1 MEVHILKNILNILL
15 RPIKATVYSF
25 SRFPITTV
33 YLFLLFAFFSFM
45 VQYENLDSKLTF
57 SIIFCAVFGA
67 LLNMI
72 LVASKERINLVKKY
86 WYIALICGV
95 IAPVILYLILHF
107 TLLDDLMKVRVIILN
122 ICLLISFLLIPC
134 YKSQKFNINNTFLIT
149 VKAAFISFIYG
160 LALFLA
166 LLFLATSIKGLL
178 WNDMSEKVFAHIAV
192 FSGFVTTVFFTGYF
206 PLFNDEQDDER
217 FITTSRV
224 TLFIEVLIS
233 YIIIPVLLAFTL
245 VFLGYAAKIIILWD
259 WPKNQFALYS
269 SLYILFGLIIYFF
282 ASNIE
287 NAFSRFYRF
296 LFPKLLILVVGLQS
310 ISIFLRV
317 FAYGLTEKRYYL
329 ILFWVFALFCSIW
342 FSIKPIKKNQTAPIV
357 LICLLILSVLPI
369 INFSETSIFS
379 QVIRAESILKKN
391 EMLIGGNIKANS
403 NINKEDKQQITDIL
417 RYLDEKQKLSN
428 INWLPKEFSLDKTN
442 EYFGFSIDE
451 NNVPQKLT
459 NFTYILEE
467 ISIPISDYEFA
478 IKPTKEFSNNLEISN
493 AAFIGKKGN
502 YYFEL
507 LTDHSEAT
515 TLLTLKLNDKVIITS
530 DLNNFFENL
539 KNDYSVDFSNDN
551 NIKENAVKKPFSK
564 MFTVLEGEGSKLLI
578 VFNSINYNQIT
589 NSKYDLIKAVDFT
602 FELYF
607 KE

>member
-1 MEVHILKNILNILL
+1 
-15 RPIKATVYSF
+15 
-25 SRFPITTV
+25 
-33 YLFLLFAFFSFM
+33 
-45 VQYENLDSKLTF
+45 
-57 SIIFCAVFGA
+57 
-67 LLNMI
+67 
-72 LVASKERINLVKKY
+72 
-86 WYIALICGV
+86 
-95 IAPVILYLILHF
+95 
-107 TLLDDLMKVRVIILN
+107 
-122 ICLLISFLLIPC
+122 
-134 YKSQKFNINNTFLIT
+134 
-149 VKAAFISFIYG
+149 
-160 LALFLA
+160 
-166 LLFLATSIKGLL
+166 
-178 WNDMSEKVFAHIAV
+178 
-192 FSGFVTTVFFTGYF
+192 
-206 PLFNDEQDDER
+206 
-217 FITTSRV
+217 
-224 TLFIEVLIS
+224 
-233 YIIIPVLLAFTL
+233 
-245 VFLGYAAKIIILWD
+245 
-259 WPKNQFALYS
+259 
-269 SLYILFGLIIYFF
+269 
-282 ASNIE
+282 
-287 NAFSRFYRF
+287 
-296 LFPKLLILVVGLQS
+296 
-310 ISIFLRV
+310 
-317 FAYGLTEKRYYL
+317 
-329 ILFWVFALFCSIW
+329 
-342 FSIKPIKKNQTAPIV
+342 
-357 LICLLILSVLPI
+357 VLPI